1 MKDLYFLDGTVRIIF
16 GLVELTAKTQMDFL
30 EIDYEY
36 FCDRKLAKNWYEKTK
51 AELESSEH
59 PMKDKALENLNQLY
73 KGMTR

>member
-16 GLVELTAKTQMDFL
+16 GLVELTAKAQMDFL
-30 EIDYEY
+30 GIRPLHFTDK
-36 FCDRKLAKNWYEKTK
+36 DIAKSWYEKTK

>member
-1 MKDLYFLDGTVRIIF
+1 MNKYFINDVTAKIF
-16 GLVELTAKTQMDFL
+16 FLVELEGKKQMDFL
-30 EIDYEY
+30 GIRPLHFTDK
-36 FCDRKLAKNWYEKTK
+36 DIAKSWYEKTK